1 MGWRT
6 VKYSRVGS
14 RWKPSE
20 SVLELV
26 AIDCLARRARVGN
39 SGWQDHALL
48 NRITNRA
55 PTSQRPREHSK
66 PDFRTWVGVWVGR

>member
-26 AIDCLARRARVGN
+26 AIDCTPGSGRKLGLARPCFAESNHQPG
-39 SGWQDHALL
+39 
-48 NRITNRA
+48 TNLA
-55 PTSQRPREHSK
+55 AT
-66 PDFRTWVGVWVGR
+66 T